1 MNLSKLNKALLT
13 TWIILLAT
21 FVYVFSIWG
30 MEEQEEEELFVVEE
44 QITPVVN
51 ESNEEPVEEVE
62 EEKQIDAMS
71 LAMIG
76 DILLHMRLAV
86 YEDFTSSFEPVAQ
99 SLQSFDYLIA
109 NQESLPVG
117 NKFKLSG
124 YPQFASPDYIVPA
137 LQNVGV
143 DMINLANNHVVD
155 KGEDGVTTLFE
166 NIDRFNIPYVGAY
179 KNSADAETMRI
190 VEKGDL
196 KVGFLSYTYGTNGL
210 YLKKDSPYV
219 INYIDEQ
226 KIQNDIALLK
236 PQVDVTVVLMHWG
249 PEYVTKAAENEVR
262 LANMLNNAG
271 ADIVFGSHPH
281 VLQQYDELLN
291 ESGQKTHVFYSIGN
305 FFATTMSSSDSFIG
319 GIASVQIT
327 KEDGVVT
334 ITEPALEATAMLL
347 DSDGIYRVYPL
358 RDVENRAAR
367 NMEWVKAVLGERAN
381 VY

>member
-1 MNLSKLNKALLT
+1 MSKLNKALLT